1 MITRQELNEIKD
13 RIEQEIVTYED
24 LAVLESHKQ
33 MVLNTGDVRLCE
45 YAGITEEEF
54 NNGRLNPD
62 LVFEES
68 CIRVEVED
76 DHEGSVFTSIVLDDE
91 QRLTLTEHE
100 LEGLKKILTYNYND
114 IKDFIEQVTK

>member
-1 MITRQELNEIKD
+1 MTTREELTEIGN
-13 RIEQEIVTYED
+13 RIEKGIATYTD
-24 LAVLESHKQ
+24 LAILEDHKQ
-33 MVLNTGDVRLCE
+33 MVLDMGDIRLCE
-45 YAGITEEEF
+45 YAGITEEEY
-54 NNGRLNPD
+54 NNGKLNPD

-76 DHEGSVFTSIVLDDE
+76 DHEGSVFTSIVLDDD

-114 IKDFIEQVTK
+114 IKDFIEQVTR